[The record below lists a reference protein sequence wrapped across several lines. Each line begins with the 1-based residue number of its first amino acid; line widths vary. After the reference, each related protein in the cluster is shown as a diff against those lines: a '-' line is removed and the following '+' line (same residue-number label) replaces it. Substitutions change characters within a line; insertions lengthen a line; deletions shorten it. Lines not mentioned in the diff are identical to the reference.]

1 MINILAF
8 FPGEGRM
15 ADILSFTVRTGPIL
29 YMPTHRCL
37 SSCHIALR
45 LAQQNKRLNHPYK
58 IFKKRRCVFYLM
70 STVLWILIAVAAI
83 IIGFVLGILYRKTVG
98 EREIISAEEEAKRI
112 INESIK
118 SAESRKKEAL
128 LEAKEE
134 IHRSRS
140 EYEREEKERRSELKK
155 QEHRLQQKE
164 EALDRKT
171 DAIEKKTDTLNSK
184 IAAVEQQQQEVAS
197 LKRSQLEMLEKI
209 SGFSIED
216 AKAYLISSVKDEC
229 THEMAVK
236 IKEIEQQAKDEADE
250 RAREIITTA
259 IQRCAAD
266 HSSEITISVVA
277 LPNDEMKGRI
287 IGREGRNIRS
297 LETLTGCD
305 LIIDDTPEAITV
317 SGFDPVRREVARL
330 ALEKLIQD
338 GRIHPA
344 RIEDMVAKAQREVNA
359 TIKSEGERA
368 MLETGIHNLNP
379 EIVKMLG
386 RMRYRTS
393 YGQNVLN
400 HSIEVSHI
408 AGLLASELGV
418 DVTTAK
424 RAGLLHDIGKSIDHE
439 VEGSHVTIGVDILRK
454 YKENEEVIHAVEAH
468 HGDVEPHTV
477 IAVLVQAADAISAS
491 RPGARRENIENYVK
505 RLEKLEEISRSFPG
519 IASSYAIQAGR
530 EIRIMV
536 KPEEVSEDQMILLAR
551 DIAKKIESEMTY
563 PGQIKVHVL
572 RETKAVDY
580 AK

>member
-1 MINILAF
+1 
-8 FPGEGRM
+8 
-15 ADILSFTVRTGPIL
+15 
-29 YMPTHRCL
+29 
-37 SSCHIALR
+37 
-45 LAQQNKRLNHPYK
+45 
-58 IFKKRRCVFYLM
+58 M

-83 IIGFVLGILYRKTVG
+83 VIGFVSGYAYRKKVG

-118 SAESRKKEAL
+118 SAESKKKEAL

-134 IHRSRS
+134 IHKSRA
-140 EYEREEKERRSELKK
+140 EYDREEKERRSELKK

-164 EALDRKT
+164 ESLDRKT
-171 DAIEKKTDTLNSK
+171 DAIEKKTDSLNSK
-184 IAAVEQQQQEVAS
+184 IAAIEAQQKEVAS
-197 LKRSQLEMLEKI
+197 LKKSQLEMLEKI
-209 SGFSIED
+209 SGFSSED
-216 AKAYLISSVKDEC
+216 AKAYLINTVKDDC
-229 THEMAVK
+229 THDMAVK
-236 IKEIEQQAKDEADE
+236 IKEIEQQYKEDSDDL
-250 RAREIITTA
+250 AREIIATA

-266 HSSEITISVVA
+266 HSSEITVSVVP

-359 TIKSEGERA
+359 TIKAEGERA
-368 MLETGIHNLNP
+368 MLETGIHSLNP
-379 EIVKMLG
+379 EIVRLLG
-386 RMRYRTS
+386 RMKYRTS

-408 AGLLASELGV
+408 AGLMASELGV
-418 DVTTAK
+418 DVATAK

-439 VEGSHVTIGVDILRK
+439 VEGSHVTIGVDLLRK
-454 YKENEEVIHAVEAH
+454 YKESEEVIHAVEAH

-477 IAVLVQAADAISAS
+477 VACLVQAADAISAS

-536 KPEEVSEDQMILLAR
+536 KPEEVSEDQMVLLAR
-551 DIAKKIESEMTY
+551 DIAKKIEAEMTY